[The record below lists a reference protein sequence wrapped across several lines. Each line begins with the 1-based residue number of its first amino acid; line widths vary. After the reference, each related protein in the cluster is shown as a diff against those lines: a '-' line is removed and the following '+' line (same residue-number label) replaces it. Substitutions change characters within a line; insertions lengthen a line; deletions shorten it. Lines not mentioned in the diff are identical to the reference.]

1 MLLHQFLEQ
10 TARRMPDQVA
20 LVCQGASYTY
30 RQIDEAAARLGAAM
44 QHRGVRRNC
53 EKILRESVMNLTLS
67 IGPLVSL
74 IAGILILIVP
84 RLLNYIVAIYLII
97 IGLLGLFG
105 AGNYHFK

>member
-44 QHRGVRRNC
+44 QHRGVRRGDRVAIFLDNSV
-53 EKILRESVMNLTLS
+53 ESVVSVYGTLKTGAVFMPVNALNKTS
-67 IGPLVSL
+67 KLGYMLHDARAACLVST
-74 IAGILILIVP
+74 VD
-84 RLLNYIVAIYLII
+84 
-97 IGLLGLFG
+97 
-105 AGNYHFK
+105 